1 MSETDVHRAIYE
13 ELHSR
18 PVDIDKLD
26 QLFDA
31 SVLLPIVE
39 TEEGP
44 AVLFTVRAKTLRR
57 QPGEICFPGG
67 HVECSDGGYL
77 RAAIRETCE
86 ELGTT
91 EENIQ
96 ILGDLDIFV
105 THGGPILHP
114 FVGVLK
120 EYKNLNFSRAEVDS
134 LLIVPLKAL
143 LEQKPFVCEMD
154 LADHPGED
162 FPFDLVPQ
170 RIRVW
175 RKRKRYHVY
184 FYQYGGQ
191 VIWGMTAR
199 ILFGFLERNKKKL
212 AQLLNAKLPEE
223 KEELDG

>member
-1 MSETDVHRAIYE
+1 MSKVDVKEAIYK
-13 ELHSR
+13 ELHRR

-39 TEEGP
+39 TENGP
-44 AVLFTVRAKTLRR
+44 AILFTIRAKTLRR

-77 RAAIRETCE
+77 NAAIRETCE
-86 ELGTT
+86 ELGTAP
-91 EENIQ
+91 ENIQ

-120 EYKNLNFSRAEVDS
+120 QYKELKANKDEVDS
-134 LLIVPLKAL
+134 ILIVPLKFL

-170 RIRVW
+170 RVRVW

-184 FYQYGGQ
+184 FYQYEDY

-199 ILFGFLERNKKKL
+199 ILYGFLERNKKQLAKL
-212 AQLLNAKLPEE
+212 LDAKLPEE
-223 KEELDG
+223 EEING